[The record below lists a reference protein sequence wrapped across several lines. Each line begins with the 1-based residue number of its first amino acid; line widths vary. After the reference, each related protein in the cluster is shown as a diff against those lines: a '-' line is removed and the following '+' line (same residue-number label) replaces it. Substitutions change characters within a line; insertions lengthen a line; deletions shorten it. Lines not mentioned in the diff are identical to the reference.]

1 MINLLPP
8 EAKKQIRAAR
18 FNVVLRNY
26 IVMLTITGVL
36 LAATFGIGFWV
47 TINDKSLAETNK
59 ASSQAAAAEYQETR
73 KAAEDFAKNL
83 NTAQA
88 ILATNVS
95 FSKLITD
102 IATNVPSGVILSNL
116 SLGGSTAAQNTPV
129 EINAKARSYNDAVRL
144 KDSLEA
150 SPIFENVRLTNITD
164 IPPAQGGQGDPTAQR
179 YPVNVTLNVQFTK
192 NSGGS

>member
-36 LAATFGIGFWV
+36 LAATFAIGFWV

-164 IPPAQGGQGDPTAQR
+164 TPPAQGGQGDPTAQR